1 MTSLNLVFSSSTW
14 LKRTALVAATV
25 AAMFQVPTAA
35 RAQAEPEIVF
45 KAVSAVRGDPSRVY
59 LEAFK
64 DALEL
69 YTADRVRVDLF
80 DAGTFG
86 SQVETARGVRKGVP
100 DFALPATNNLAGLS
114 PSFGGALSLPY
125 LFTSTEHMVAFRDT
139 EMWGE
144 MTAKLEEE
152 SGLKVLGQ
160 SLVGMRWMI
169 NTKKDIDSIDDMDG
183 LKLRVAPVPQFLAAY
198 ESWGVPPTP
207 VPWNE
212 VPAALQQ
219 GVIDGLDNPP
229 GVLLAFKFY
238 EQGKHMTRLNYNM
251 LSATMIM
258 GKKNFDKQPADI
270 QAAILQA
277 AEDAQLWQL
286 RTYKF
291 RESLTERALEA
302 KGVTISDLTDE
313 DVWQEK
319 AQGAWADLAER
330 SGGQEWVDKLKAAA
344 AEIQ

>member
-1 MTSLNLVFSSSTW
+1 MTIEVKKFGPLSWMSG
-14 LKRTALVAATV
+14 AVAAAALTITAVQIPTV
-25 AAMFQVPTAA
+25 AA
-35 RAQAEPEIVF
+35 AQSEPEIVF

-69 YTADRVRVDLF
+69 YTNDRVRVDLF
-80 DAGTFG
+80 DSGTFG
-86 SQVETARGVRKGVP
+86 NQVETARGVRKGVP
-100 DFALPATNNLAGLS
+100 DFALPATNNLASLS

-125 LFTSTEHMVAFRDT
+125 LFTSAEHMVNFRDT

-144 MTAKLEEE
+144 MTVKLEEE
-152 SGLKVLGQ
+152 SGLAALGQ

-169 NTKKDIDSIDDMDG
+169 NTKKDIDSIDDMEG

-207 VPWNE
+207 VPWPE

-258 GKKNFDKQPADI
+258 GKDNFESQPADI

-277 AEDAQLWQL
+277 AEDAELWQL
-286 RTYKF
+286 RTYAY
-291 RESLTERALEA
+291 RESLTEAALEGH
-302 KGVTISDLTDE
+302 GVKISDLTDE
-313 DVWQEK
+313 EKWQEA
-319 AQGAWADLAER
+319 AQGAWAGLADR
-330 SGGQEWVDKLKAAA
+330 SGGQEWVDKLQAAA
-344 AEIQ
+344 AAIQ

>member
-1 MTSLNLVFSSSTW
+1 MTTTALLETSVAW
-14 LKRTALVAATV
+14 LKRATIVAAAS

-35 RAQAEPEIVF
+35 NAQAEPEIVF

-86 SQVETARGVRKGVP
+86 SQVDTARGVRKGVP
-100 DFALPATNNLAGLS
+100 DFALPATNNLASLS
-114 PSFGGALSLPY
+114 ASFGGALSLPY
-125 LFTSTEHMVAFRDT
+125 LFASTEHLVNFRDT
-139 EMWGE
+139 EMWNE
-144 MTAKLEEE
+144 MTTKLEEE
-152 SGLKVLGQ
+152 AGLKVLGQ

-169 NTKKDIDSIDDMDG
+169 NTKKPIESIDDMDG

-238 EQGKHMTRLNYNM
+238 EQGKYMTRLNYNM

-258 GKKNFDKQPADI
+258 GKKNFDSQPADI

-286 RTYKF
+286 RTYKY
-291 RESLTERALEA
+291 RESLTEKALEA
-302 KGVTISDLTDE
+302 QGVTISDLTDE
-313 DVWQEK
+313 SVWQEK
-319 AQGAWADLAER
+319 AQGAWAGLADR
-330 SGGQEWVDKLKAAA
+330 SGGQEWVDKLQAAA
-344 AEIQ
+344 AAIQ

>member
-1 MTSLNLVFSSSTW
+1 MTTSTRQTGYVDRIKP
-14 LKRTALVAATV
+14 LGFALAVAVGLASAPE
-25 AAMFQVPTAA
+25 AAL
-35 RAQAEPEIVF
+35 AQEPEIVF

-69 YTADRVRVDLF
+69 YTSDRVRVDIF

-86 SQVETARGVRKGVP
+86 SQQETARGVRKGVP
-100 DFALPATNNLAGLS
+100 DFALPATNNLAPLS

-125 LFTSTEHMVAFRDT
+125 LFASEEELIAFRDT
-139 EMWGE
+139 DMWAE

-152 SGLKVLGQ
+152 AGLKVLGQ

-169 NTKKDIDSIDDMDG
+169 NAKRPIESLADMEG

-212 VPAALQQ
+212 VPASLQQ

-238 EQGKHMTRLNYNM
+238 EQAKFMTKLNYNM

-258 GKKNFDKQPADI
+258 GKDNFEKQPADI

-286 RTYKF
+286 RTYRLRKDN
-291 RESLTERALEA
+291 TVTALEA
-302 KGVTISDLTDE
+302 NGVQISEVSDE
-313 DVWQEK
+313 DDWQER
-319 AQGAWADLAER
+319 AQGAWPELADR
-330 SGGQEWVDKLKAAA
+330 SGGQEWVSKLQAAVEA
-344 AEIQ
+344 LK

>member
-1 MTSLNLVFSSSTW
+1 MNLLNNVNGIATRF
-14 LKRTALVAATV
+14 RTIGLALVAATAIGPAPQAV
-25 AAMFQVPTAA
+25 F
-35 RAQAEPEIVF
+35 AQDAEIVF

-69 YTADRVRVDLF
+69 YTNDRVRVDIF

-125 LFTSTEHMVAFRDT
+125 LFTSADHMVNFRSTD
-139 EMWGE
+139 MWGE
-144 MTAKLEEE
+144 MSAKLEEE
-152 SGLKVLGQ
+152 AGLKVLGQ

-169 NTKKDIDSIDDMDG
+169 NTKKDIDSIDDMEG

-258 GKKNFDKQPADI
+258 GKKNFDSQPADI

-277 AEDAQLWQL
+277 AADAEQWQL
-286 RTYKF
+286 RTYRF
-291 RESLTERALEA
+291 RESLTEQALEA
-302 KGVTISDLTDE
+302 QGVTISDLTDE

-319 AQGAWADLAER
+319 AQGAWPGLADR
-330 SGGQEWVDKLKAAA
+330 SGGQEWVSRLQAAA
-344 AEIQ
+344 AAIQ

>member
-1 MTSLNLVFSSSTW
+1 MTTITQAKRPLAW
-14 LKRTALVAATV
+14 LKSVAVAVTAVAAV
-25 AAMFQVPTAA
+25 MQMPTAA
-35 RAQAEPEIVF
+35 SAQAEPEIVF

-64 DALEL
+64 AALEL
-69 YTADRVRVDLF
+69 YTADRVRVDVF

-100 DFALPATNNLAGLS
+100 DFALPATNNLASLS

-125 LFTSTEHMVAFRDT
+125 LFTSAEHMVNFRET

-144 MTAKLEEE
+144 VTAKLEEE
-152 SGLKVLGQ
+152 SGLMALGQ

-169 NTKKDIDSIDDMDG
+169 NTKKDIDSIDDMEG

-258 GKKNFDKQPADI
+258 GKQNFESQPADI

-286 RTYKF
+286 RTYAF
-291 RESLTERALEA
+291 RESLTEAALEA
-302 KGVTISDLTDE
+302 QGVTISDLTDE

-319 AQGAWADLAER
+319 AQGAWPGLADR
-330 SGGQEWVDKLKAAA
+330 SGGQEWVSKLQAAA
-344 AEIQ
+344 AAIQ

>member
-1 MTSLNLVFSSSTW
+1 MNLLQRIPGTAGRFRN
-14 LKRTALVAATV
+14 LGLALIAATALAPAPQAA
-25 AAMFQVPTAA
+25 F
-35 RAQAEPEIVF
+35 AQDAEIVF

-69 YTADRVRVDLF
+69 YTNDRVRVDIF

-86 SQVETARGVRKGVP
+86 SQVETARSVRQGVP
-100 DFALPATNNLAGLS
+100 DFALPATNNLASLS

-125 LFTSTEHMVAFRDT
+125 LFTSADHMVEFRSTD
-139 EMWGE
+139 MWDE

-152 SGLKVLGQ
+152 SGLMVLGQ

-169 NTKKDIDSIDDMDG
+169 NTQRPIESIDDMDG

-238 EQGKHMTRLNYNM
+238 EQAQYMTRLNYNM

-258 GKKNFDKQPADI
+258 GKDNFDSQPADI

-277 AEDAQLWQL
+277 AADAEQWQL
-286 RTYKF
+286 RTYRF
-291 RESLTERALEA
+291 RESLTEQALEA
-302 KGVTISDLTDE
+302 EGVTISNLTDE
-313 DVWQEK
+313 DVWQER
-319 AQGAWADLAER
+319 AQGAWPDLADR
-330 SGGQEWVDKLKAAA
+330 SGGQEWVSKLQEAAA
-344 AEIQ
+344 AIQ